1 LNEASTGVRKC
12 YAFQKNAVGLA
23 VGKDVTAMINYVPQK
38 VSHLVAGEFSA
49 GSTAID
55 VTAIARV
62 NVTE

>member
-1 LNEASTGVRKC
+1 MLCIS
-12 YAFQKNAVGLA
+12 KNALGLA

-49 GSTAID
+49 GAAVIDTTGVAI
-55 VTAIARV
+55 I